1 LAVIVLD
8 ASIVLYAY
16 DSIPREHL
24 RAKVWLQDVFSGDE
38 SVGLAWQTIAAF
50 LRLITDTRLPGHR
63 FTSREAVEVVDQWWE
78 LPCVRLLTPGEG
90 HWLLLRR
97 MVEEGRASGR
107 LVSDAEIAA
116 LTIEYGGVLYTT
128 DRDFARFPGLRWK
141 NPLS

>member
-8 ASIVLYAY
+8 ANIVLYAY

-38 SVGLAWQTIAAF
+38 PVGLAWQTIAAF

-63 FTSREAVEVVDQWWE
+63 FTSREAVEVVDQWLE